1 MRGVRGSSGGTEQGG
16 SAGGGLGLCR
26 VRIKLSPGIQQG
38 CLSDPCRCSAVAA
51 GGHGRS
57 SPARLEGR
65 WREGR
70 EEGGEEPVRSGG
82 QGRAGSGS
90 AGRGESTAPR
100 QSCRQPRAGMTKA
113 ARYSPA
119 VCAGSSRSASS
130 PARTVLQSRIPAA
143 PPAHRQLPGCQAPC
157 LLKVTAGGACS
168 KHKVLMGSSVPAL
181 PPPPPPPWA
190 GGLYLLRE
198 LSILWLGQLWE
209 EAGAVLGE
217 QRLAGCSRAAGT
229 SAVPEL
235 QPERSAQPYLVGS
248 HVEGGRSPPRRAAAW
263 HVNPPGSASAR

>member
-1 MRGVRGSSGGTEQGG
+1 MSQGESRATSLQRCPALGLGSKERHQEREQPGAEGSGAVRGVRGSSGGTEQGG

-119 VCAGSSRSASS
+119 VCA
-130 PARTVLQSRIPAA
+130 
-143 PPAHRQLPGCQAPC
+143 
-157 LLKVTAGGACS
+157 
-168 KHKVLMGSSVPAL
+168 
-181 PPPPPPPWA
+181 
-190 GGLYLLRE
+190 RE
-198 LSILWLGQLWE
+198 LSLSFQPSQDSPAE
-209 EAGAVLGE
+209 PDPCGAS
-217 QRLAGCSRAAGT
+217 CPPPAAGMPGT
-229 SAVPEL
+229 LSSKGHSRRSL
-235 QPERSAQPYLVGS
+235 Q
-248 HVEGGRSPPRRAAAW
+248 
-263 HVNPPGSASAR
+263 